1 MLKYFAKPML
11 ALAAA
16 FALAAPSVAEAS
28 AASTAN
34 YKVMKTVLK
43 DMDVDFTEKDGK
55 IVIKADDSLIVV
67 MISEDEDSMGI
78 MGCTPLGISRSNRA
92 KACTLINELNNEYT
106 VKFYLDSDGDLMVQV
121 VIDFFDTTINKETAA
136 FSIGRVVNGL
146 IEGEKKLQGL

>member
-1 MLKYFAKPML
+1 ML

-16 FALAAPSVAEAS
+16 FALAAPSVAEGS

-34 YKVMKTVLK
+34 YKAMKTVLK

-146 IEGEKKLQGL
+146 IEGEKKLKGL

>member
-1 MLKYFAKPML
+1 ML

-34 YKVMKTVLK
+34 YKVMKTLLK
-43 DMDVDFTEKDGK
+43 DTDVDFTEKDGK
-55 IVIKADDSLIVV
+55 ILIKADDSLIVV
-67 MISEDEDSMGI
+67 MISEDENSMGI

-136 FSIGRVVNGL
+136 FSLERIVRGL
-146 IEGEKKLQGL
+146 IEGEKKLKGL